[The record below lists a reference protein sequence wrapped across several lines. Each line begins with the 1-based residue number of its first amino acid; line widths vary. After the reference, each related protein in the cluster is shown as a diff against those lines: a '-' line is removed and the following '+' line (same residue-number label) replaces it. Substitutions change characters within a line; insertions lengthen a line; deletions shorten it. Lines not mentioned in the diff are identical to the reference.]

1 MANGTIAFDTLS
13 TSGQISGTAKSVDTD
28 YVVSGVPKA
37 QLMFDHVN
45 TNIDGSLNI
54 SSVTDTATGQA
65 TPSFTNNIS
74 LGFAT
79 NATSANTNSG
89 QNDASVRGGGGSI
102 QAQVTT
108 SYRVLTFRSTSA
120 TDDEL
125 QASITVGDLV

>member
-54 SSVTDTATGQA
+54 SSVTDSSTGQA
-65 TPSFTNNIS
+65 IPSFTANIS

-89 QNDASVRGGGGSI
+89 QNDVSVRGGGGSI

-108 SYRVLTFRSTSA
+108 SYTVLTYRSTSA